1 MRQWAP
7 GLRHVKAAD
16 RGAAVGSKTAAECP
30 YLVHTGDKEMMSD
43 SCPKAFCYSRAT
55 LTFICTHI
63 ILNTLGHYKKKTLN
77 PWAHDD
83 FTFCAHSLKEVGLK

>member
-30 YLVHTGDKEMMSD
+30 YLVHTGDKEIPVQKLS
-43 SCPKAFCYSRAT
+43 AT
-55 LTFICTHI
+55 AEPH
-63 ILNTLGHYKKKTLN
+63 
-77 PWAHDD
+77 
-83 FTFCAHSLKEVGLK
+83 